1 MKKIDRYAVVLA
13 AGEGRRM
20 HSDLP
25 KQFLELGGRPLLRRT
40 LERFL
45 EFDPEIH
52 LIVVLPA
59 EWTDYWRDYC
69 SRSGFRPRMR
79 LTAGGLTRFHS
90 VKNALEF
97 VPDGALVAVHD
108 GVRPLIDAPFLSGLF
123 ARAARADAVIPV
135 LPAVESLRE
144 VLGAGLSRAVERS
157 RFVSVQTPQVFRS
170 EKLKAA
176 YAQPYSPLF
185 TDDASVAEAAGIK
198 ISLCEGRRENI
209 KITTPEDLALAQAI
223 LSRLQENP

>member
-1 MKKIDRYAVVLA
+1 MKKFDRYAVVLA

-20 HSDLP
+20 HTDLP
-25 KQFLELGGRPLLRRT
+25 KQFLELGGRPILRRT

-45 EFDPEIH
+45 EFDPEIQ
-52 LIVVLPA
+52 LIVVLPSDRI
-59 EWTDYWRDYC
+59 DYWREYC
-69 SRSGFRPRMR
+69 SRTGFRPRMR
-79 LTAGGLTRFHS
+79 LVAGGLTRFHS

-97 VPDGALVAVHD
+97 VPDGALVAIHD
-108 GVRPLIDAPFLSGLF
+108 GVRPLLPADFLPDLF
-123 ARAARADAVIPV
+123 TRALRADAVIPV
-135 LPAVESLRE
+135 LPVVESLRE
-144 VLGAGLSRAVERS
+144 LQGAGISRAVERS

-198 ISLCEGRRENI
+198 ISLCDGRRENI
-209 KITTPEDLALAQAI
+209 KITTPEDLTLAQAI